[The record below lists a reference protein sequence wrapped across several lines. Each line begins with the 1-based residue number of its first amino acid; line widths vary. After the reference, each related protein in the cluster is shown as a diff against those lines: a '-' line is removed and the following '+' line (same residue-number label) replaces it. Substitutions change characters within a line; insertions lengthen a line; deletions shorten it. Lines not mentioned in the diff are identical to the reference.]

1 MKTKFEHG
9 AHPQR
14 VAVVSGST
22 GGMGT
27 AICRK
32 LAADGMRVV
41 MLGRS
46 AEKLSRV
53 SDQIRRELDLCT
65 PPLIQT
71 IDIADPQSVGQAVET
86 IYQNVAQVDLLVH
99 AAGDGPVASLLETT
113 EAMWSDTVQ
122 SKLLGT
128 IRLTKQIA
136 ARMVAC
142 KSGQIVIVNGVFS
155 LEPDP
160 MFAVNSTVNC
170 ALAGFA
176 KASAR
181 DLGRSKVRVN
191 VVNPGATETALWK
204 QIAKDLATQLQTTS
218 QVINEMVLAKIPLGR
233 LATPDDVAGI
243 VGFLASDAAA
253 YLNGATITVDGG
265 VTAAV

>member
-1 MKTKFEHG
+1 MKTRLENG
-9 AHPQR
+9 AHAGR

-22 GGMGT
+22 GGIGA

-41 MLGRS
+41 MLGRN
-46 AEKLSRV
+46 AEKLARL
-53 SDQIRRELDLCT
+53 SDQIRRELDLSSA
-65 PPLIQT
+65 PLLHSV
-71 IDIADPQSVGQAVET
+71 DIADPQSVAHAVAA
-86 IYQNVAQVDLLVH
+86 IYQSVQQVDLLVH

-113 EAMWSDTVQ
+113 EAMWHDTVQ

-128 IRLTKQIA
+128 IRLSKQIA
-136 ARMVAC
+136 ERMVARQ
-142 KSGQIVIVNGVFS
+142 SGQIVIVNGVFS
-155 LEPDP
+155 QEPDP

-204 QIAKDLATQLQTTS
+204 QIAKDLASQLQTS
-218 QVINEMVLAKIPLGR
+218 AQVINEMVMAKIPLGR